1 MLRSVLLP
9 VLAAAA
15 ALATVSPAAAA
26 EPAKP
31 AATAKP
37 AESPAAQNLRA
48 AEKRWASYDAQAAG
62 CAFTTSTV
70 DVIQRR
76 EVSLQRALTRLE
88 DPKASVAPMKMAN
101 VGCTGPYHG
110 EIVGDVMVTT
120 WDWLTRLEL
129 YSQFTSTADW
139 PQGIAKM
146 GGFAIAN
153 HRDLKTGLTDSLTK
167 ANSKEAM
174 DQRAE
179 ALRNEVVAVMMLM
192 CRERRQAATN
202 CPALPDSIKGQEQTA
217 RARLAE
223 IERAAAQLR
232 HAAAQDLIG
241 AIGIGWRLQ
250 KDPSDKSTTCAP
262 GDRIIYPH
270 AKEVSRTVMPGQL
283 HMQLREWGLM
293 TPTNI
298 NSSENLVTVQ
308 ETADGYQLLF
318 SKELNVGFRDPV
330 KRKFIPCEAF

>member
-9 VLAAAA
+9 VLAT
-15 ALATVSPAAAA
+15 LATVSPAAAA
-26 EPAKP
+26 TAAKP
-31 AATAKP
+31 AATAATSP

-48 AEKRWASYDAQAAG
+48 AEKQWASYDAQATG
-62 CAFTTSTV
+62 CAFTTTAV
-70 DVIQRR
+70 DVFQRR
-76 EVSLQRALTRLE
+76 EVALQRALTKLQ
-88 DPKASVAPMKMAN
+88 DPKANVAPIRVAP
-101 VGCTGPYHG
+101 VGCFGPFHG
-110 EIVGDVMVTT
+110 EIFGATMITT
-120 WDWLTRLEL
+120 WDWLTRLEF

-146 GGFAIAN
+146 GGFAMAS

-167 ANSKEAM
+167 TNGKNTM

-179 ALRNEVVAVMMLM
+179 VLRNEVVAVMMLM
-192 CRERRQAATN
+192 CRERRPTATN
-202 CPALPDSIKGQEQTA
+202 CPALPDSLKGQEPQA

-232 HAAAQDLIG
+232 HAAAQDMIG

-262 GDRIIYPH
+262 GDRVIYPH

-283 HMQLREWGLM
+283 HMQLRDWGLM

-298 NSSENLVTVQ
+298 NNSENLVTVQ
-308 ETADGYQLLF
+308 ETADGYQLLY